1 MAMEIDRKLPRL
13 EDINKLPKLHR
24 LIMNYFMKY
33 ISVGE
38 LVAIIELRE
47 QVKSLK
53 DPELVPELDDIII
66 EREIS
71 KAIAYLVEHRYLE
84 HGEGCYN
91 LAEHLR
97 EELKKEKKYSMGG
110 QRRLF

>member
-1 MAMEIDRKLPRL
+1 MAMDIEQKLPRL

-38 LVAIIELRE
+38 LIAIIELRE

-53 DPELVPELDDIII
+53 DPELVPEFDDIII

-71 KAIAYLVEHRYLE
+71 RAIAYLVEHGYLE

-91 LAEHLR
+91 LPEHLR
-97 EELKKEKKYSMGG
+97 EELKKEKKYGVGG
-110 QRRLF
+110 QRKLF